1 MDTLGI
7 RELRQNASKYLER
20 VKKGESF
27 EVTDRGVPV
36 AVLLPVPKPTAS
48 LYDRLVAE
56 GKLVPAQRNLGEYL
70 RRHPPAEARSNDGRT
85 LTETLVEMREEER
98 Y

>member
-1 MDTLGI
+1 MQEIGI

-27 EVTDRGVPV
+27 EVTQRGVPI
-36 AVLLPVPKPTAS
+36 AMLGPVVKPS

-56 GKLVPAQRNLGEYL
+56 GKITAGSQKWSAYFEKN
-70 RRHPPAEARSNDGRT
+70 PP
-85 LTETLVEMREEER
+85 LTSEKPGSASEFLQELREER
-98 Y
+98 FP